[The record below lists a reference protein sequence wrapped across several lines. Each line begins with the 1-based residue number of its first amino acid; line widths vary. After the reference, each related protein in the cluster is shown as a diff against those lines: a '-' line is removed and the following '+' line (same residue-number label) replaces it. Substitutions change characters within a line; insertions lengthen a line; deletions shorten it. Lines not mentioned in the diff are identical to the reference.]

1 MSQFLKENSPRTA
14 KTVDTT
20 SAATAIRS
28 ARDMTEGDVLRGRE
42 LGSKDWAL
50 EQTLNDSFNWTVWC
64 EYWRKKRE
72 EEKRRREKGKMKR
85 GRQKSE
91 QSMMKALGRHFF
103 TLGTTTM
110 GNRDLCRMSR
120 YLPRVL

>member
-14 KTVDTT
+14 KTIDTT

-28 ARDMTEGDVLRGRE
+28 ARDMIEDDVLRGRE

-50 EQTLNDSFNWTVWC
+50 EQTLNDLFNWTVWC

-72 EEKRRREKGKMKR
+72 EEEREKR
-85 GRQKSE
+85 GGGSE
-91 QSMMKALGRHFF
+91 QSMRKALGRLFF
-103 TLGTTTM
+103 TLDTSTM
-110 GNRDLCRMSR
+110 GNRDLCRTSR
-120 YLPRVL
+120 YLPKYYRAMCG